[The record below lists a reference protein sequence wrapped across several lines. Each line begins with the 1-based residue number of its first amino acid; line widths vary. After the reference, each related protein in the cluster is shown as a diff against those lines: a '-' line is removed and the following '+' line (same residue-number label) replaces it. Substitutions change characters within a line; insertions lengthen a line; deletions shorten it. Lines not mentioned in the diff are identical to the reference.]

1 MTRPWKLRWS
11 GAAAGV
17 LNGIFGGGGGAVLM
31 PLLQRCDV
39 QGRSAFATSLA
50 IMLPLSVLSAVIYWG
65 KTDLSL
71 QTALPY
77 LLGGLAGGFVG
88 GLSMGKIRV
97 LWLRR
102 LFALL
107 LLYGGVKYLL

>member
-11 GAAAGV
+11 GAAAGL
-17 LNGIFGGGGGAVLM
+17 LNGVFGGGGGAILL
-31 PLLQRCDV
+31 PLLQKCNV

-50 IMLPLSVLSAVIYWG
+50 VILPLSALSALIYWQRI
-65 KTDLSL
+65 DLSL
-71 QTALPY
+71 WTALPY
-77 LLGGLAGGFVG
+77 LLGGLAGGLVG
-88 GLSMGKIRV
+88 GLLMGRISV

-107 LLYGGVKYLL
+107 LLYGGVRYLL